1 MKQSFDIQA
10 TPSLVEYVLF
20 LIEQDVEA
28 HNEISQNKAYR
39 RFGRTTVERW
49 VKDRRVKKYLRGENG
64 ISYKLKELLK
74 ASAKE
79 QTI

>member
-1 MKQSFDIQA
+1 M
-10 TPSLVEYVLF
+10 
-20 LIEQDVEA
+20 EA